1 MSTVGHPTQSAQQRI
16 DDEIRFY
23 FEHGIGEME
32 CVNRTKHSW
41 RTVHARYDKY
51 FKLLIHHKDQKF
63 LVEQE
68 KAKAQALVA
77 LDNQLAELLSIQGQ
91 INQSTILAQE
101 DAKNNKRVMTHDEI
115 QPALRSKLAWL
126 IADITD
132 KKSGLA
138 MTPATAEHVRTEV
151 REYIDA
157 IQSQDYTKE
166 LKQLGK

>member
-1 MSTVGHPTQSAQQRI
+1 MSSVGHPTQAEQLKT
-16 DDEIRFY
+16 DNEIRYF

-41 RTVHARYDKY
+41 RTVHARYEKY
-51 FKLLIHHKDQKF
+51 FNLLIKHKDKKF

-91 INQSTILAQE
+91 VNQGTILAQAQ
-101 DAKNNKRVMTHDEI
+101 AKGANRPMTHDEI

-151 REYIDA
+151 REYIES
-157 IQSQDYTKE
+157 IQKQDYTKE
-166 LKQLGK
+166 LKQFGK